1 MQFDSRLI
9 DDLARM
15 FGGAMGGAQG
25 VRHEVEAAFR
35 RQMERALAS
44 MDVVSRDEFEA
55 VKAIAAKA
63 RAEQEALEARVA
75 RLEAALGAKETVP

>member
-35 RQMERALAS
+35 RQLERALAS
-44 MDVVSRDEFEA
+44 MDLVSRDEFEA

-75 RLEAALGAKETVP
+75 RLEAALSARESTP